1 MHSDEIQLRIVFLW
15 CPFSFPWRGLLH
27 PSNVES
33 SVGPHWIIPVFRYS
47 SSILKLINSN
57 SVDLTALVLFC
68 NSAHLSHP
76 SSLPMCERCT
86 VHSDPYQA
94 LPSSRCSRHWLAF
107 VWWRPCNEGDD
118 EEIIDQA
125 VCMKIRQERCIWSFY
140 LNISI
145 DLMVIGRVD
154 AHLLRLLK
162 GFNEK
167 SDGAGS
173 RFVLLSCHWLKIRIT
188 HSDAIYSM

>member
-1 MHSDEIQLRIVFLW
+1 
-15 CPFSFPWRGLLH
+15 
-27 PSNVES
+27 
-33 SVGPHWIIPVFRYS
+33 
-47 SSILKLINSN
+47 
-57 SVDLTALVLFC
+57 
-68 NSAHLSHP
+68 
-76 SSLPMCERCT
+76 
-86 VHSDPYQA
+86 
-94 LPSSRCSRHWLAF
+94 
-107 VWWRPCNEGDD
+107 
-118 EEIIDQA
+118 
-125 VCMKIRQERCIWSFY
+125 MKIRQERCIWSFY